1 MIEETA
7 FYSQHS
13 LFTEIREI
21 EMGSLV
27 LRYTHTRVARPERV
41 SSLVGSIER
50 CGQIVPVITV
60 KESDFCFVLI
70 DGYLRAEA
78 LKRCGHDTVMAEIW
92 ACKEAEALVRVLL
105 RSHERRWETV
115 EQALVMRELKD
126 RHGLS
131 DFEIARFM
139 DHNQSWVSRRLSLL
153 DALPEEIL
161 EMVRKGKISTWS
173 ATRVLVPMARAMPDH
188 AKKLTETLLKE
199 PLSTRALSEFFR
211 HYQKANRTQRDKMVH
226 KPVLFLKAL
235 RCREEEIEA
244 RSLKDGPEGKW
255 IKDIKVVGHILR
267 RLIKEL
273 PFVLYSGQSH
283 KDRSLLLGAFE
294 GTKGLML
301 ALDKKI
307 RRTDA
312 IPGDQTDHSDHVSQG
327 MRDST
332 DRPDSQAF

>member
-1 MIEETA
+1 MKTVLC
-7 FYSQHS
+7 SQQVSKIPIGCGTEHS

-21 EMGSLV
+21 EMGCLE
-27 LRYTHTRVARPERV
+27 LRYAHTRVKRPERV
-41 SSLVGSIER
+41 SSLVSSIER
-50 CGQIVPVITV
+50 CGQIAPVIAV
-60 KESDFCFVLI
+60 KESDFYFVLI
-70 DGYLRAEA
+70 DGYLRVAA

-92 ACKEAEALVRVLL
+92 GCKEAEALIRVLL

-131 DFEIARFM
+131 DCQIARFM

-161 EMVRKGKISTWS
+161 ELIQKGQISTWS

-188 AKKLTETLLKE
+188 AKALTETLLQE

-211 HYQKANRTQRDKMVH
+211 HYQKANRTQRERMVG

-235 RCREEEIEA
+235 RCKEEETEA
-244 RSLKDGPEGKW
+244 RLLKDGPEGKW
-255 IKDIKVVGHILR
+255 VKEIKVVGHILR

-273 PFVLYSGQSH
+273 PTVFYSGQSQ
-283 KDRSLLLGAFE
+283 KDRGLLVGAFE
-294 GTKGLML
+294 ETKGLML
-301 ALDKKI
+301 ALDQKI

-312 IPGDQTDHSDHVSQG
+312 IPRDQTNHPDHV
-327 MRDST
+327 
-332 DRPDSQAF
+332 